1 MCQFLNGTNNINL
14 ILKEIIYLKLQF
26 MIKTNYQMILLVRDI
41 LISIDTLQINSQEIV
56 YLLIYRNYKNS
67 S

>member
-1 MCQFLNGTNNINL
+1 MYQFLNGTNNINL

-67 S
+67 